1 MQISKRG
8 ECRDLDKNGVFHH
21 ETVLY
26 KHLHKFTFLPD
37 RLVATSLG
45 EMHSTGYQPAELHQV
60 AKPNQHIKLQNLHK
74 QGGWER
80 KQCSPPKNN
89 SLHDTHD
96 VESVHATKAAMS
108 IKSKCSM
115 HAQPQYPTQLTR
127 FTLNTIDPLNSQQMQ
142 EYVNLCP
149 ATRNRFLYYTF
160 VTIT

>member
-1 MQISKRG
+1 MDESNLFSSNAPVFLDSGSRYLNTSSEVHEAPANNQCRWLQRQNIWPYMQISKRG

-74 QGGWER
+74 QGQWER

-89 SLHDTHD
+89 SL
-96 VESVHATKAAMS
+96 
-108 IKSKCSM
+108 
-115 HAQPQYPTQLTR
+115 
-127 FTLNTIDPLNSQQMQ
+127 
-142 EYVNLCP
+142 
-149 ATRNRFLYYTF
+149 
-160 VTIT
+160 